1 MCPLKVSQSKLYT
14 PKTLTWQITKKHP
27 LPDLASVTNS
37 QCTLED
43 AVAYVSLI
51 YRHVIPEIM
60 GWLEHCLRKFCLSCF
75 CCFDFFF
82 FIQLLFRIREQLGFL
97 TQNDLSP
104 FFYKPQ
110 SNTGV
115 TQQAC
120 ISCSWMQPTT
130 AVTGLMKGT
139 QTHILNNHAVKPHDE
154 EKWPL
159 HKAYDVQAVGSTLWE
174 Y

>member
-1 MCPLKVSQSKLYT
+1 MCPLKVSWSKLYT
-14 PKTLTWQITKKHP
+14 PKTLTWQITKNHP

-37 QCTLED
+37 HCTLEY
-43 AVAYVSLI
+43 AVAYICLI
-51 YRHVIPEIM
+51 QTCHPRTDGLAWTLSQKVLFM
-60 GWLEHCLRKFCLSCF
+60 LFWLFL
-75 CCFDFFF
+75 
-82 FIQLLFRIREQLGFL
+82 IQLFRIREQLGLL

-130 AVTGLMKGT
+130 AVMGLMKGT
-139 QTHILNNHAVKPHDE
+139 QTQPYTKQPCSKTTWWRKVA
-154 EKWPL
+154 
-159 HKAYDVQAVGSTLWE
+159 SS
-174 Y
+174 

>member
-1 MCPLKVSQSKLYT
+1 MTNYKKTPIARPGISNKFTLHIGRCCSLYLLNIQTCHPRNDGLAWTLSQKVLFKLF
-14 PKTLTWQITKKHP
+14 L
-27 LPDLASVTNS
+27 LF
-37 QCTLED
+37 
-43 AVAYVSLI
+43 
-51 YRHVIPEIM
+51 
-60 GWLEHCLRKFCLSCF
+60 WL
-75 CCFDFFF
+75 FF
-82 FIQLLFRIREQLGFL
+82 FIQLLFRIREQLGLL

-115 TQQAC
+115 TQWAC

>member
-1 MCPLKVSQSKLYT
+1 MTNYKKPPIVRPGISNKFTLHIGRCCSLYILNIQTCHPRNDGLAWTLSQKVLFM
-14 PKTLTWQITKKHP
+14 LF
-27 LPDLASVTNS
+27 LLF
-37 QCTLED
+37 
-43 AVAYVSLI
+43 
-51 YRHVIPEIM
+51 
-60 GWLEHCLRKFCLSCF
+60 WL
-75 CCFDFFF
+75 FF
-82 FIQLLFRIREQLGFL
+82 FIQLLFRIREQLGLL

-139 QTHILNNHAVKPHDE
+139 QTQPYTNQPCSKTTWWRKVA
-154 EKWPL
+154 
-159 HKAYDVQAVGSTLWE
+159 SS
-174 Y
+174 